1 MLDRFLDAQAN
12 GVYEHALSEIKA
24 GKKQGHWMWFIFPQM
39 KGLGQSY
46 TANYYAIS
54 NKKMAEQFLQHPI
67 LGQRLIEISQAV
79 YDLNALNIADVFGYP
94 DYLKFQSC
102 MTMFSLVLPEHK
114 IFRMNLLR
122 YFRGDICRYT
132 EFHM

>member
-12 GVYEHALSEIKA
+12 GVYERALSEIKA
-24 GKKQGHWMWFIFPQM
+24 GKKQSHWMWFIFPQM

-46 TANYYAIS
+46 IANYYAIK
-54 NKKMAEQFLQHPI
+54 NREMAQQYLKHPI

-79 YDLNALNIADVFGYP
+79 YDLNAHNIADVFGYP

-102 MTMFSLVLPEHK
+102 MTMFSLVLPEQK

>member
-12 GVYEHALSEIKA
+12 GVYERALSEIKA
-24 GKKQGHWMWFIFPQM
+24 GKKQSHWMWFIFPQM

-46 TANYYAIS
+46 TANYYAIK
-54 NKKMAEQFLQHPI
+54 NREMAQQYLKHPI

-79 YDLNALNIADVFGYP
+79 YDLNAPNIVDVFGYP

-102 MTMFSLVLPEHK
+102 MTMFSLVLPEQK

>member
-24 GKKQGHWMWFIFPQM
+24 GQKQSHWMWFIFPQM

-46 TANYYAIS
+46 TANYYAIK
-54 NKKMAEQFLQHPI
+54 NREMAEQYLKHPL
-67 LGQRLIEISQAV
+67 LGPRLIEISQAV
-79 YDLNALNIADVFGYP
+79 YDLNAPNIVDVFGYP

-102 MTMFSLVLPEHK
+102 MTMFSLVLPEQK

>member
-24 GKKQGHWMWFIFPQM
+24 GQKQSHWMWFIFPQM

-46 TANYYAIS
+46 TANYYAIK
-54 NKKMAEQFLQHPI
+54 NREMAQQYLKHPI

-79 YDLNALNIADVFGYP
+79 YDLNAPNIVDVFGYP

-102 MTMFSLVLPEHK
+102 MTMFSLVFPEQK

>member
-12 GVYEHALSEIKA
+12 GIYEHALSEIKA
-24 GKKQGHWMWFIFPQM
+24 GQKQSHWMWFIFPQM

-46 TANYYAIS
+46 TANYYAIK
-54 NKKMAEQFLQHPI
+54 NREMAQQYLKHPI

-79 YDLNALNIADVFGYP
+79 YDLNAPNIVDVFGYP

-102 MTMFSLVLPEHK
+102 MTMFSLVFPEQK

>member
-12 GVYEHALSEIKA
+12 GVYERALSEIKA
-24 GKKQGHWMWFIFPQM
+24 GKKQSHWMWFIFPQM

-46 TANYYAIS
+46 AANYYAIK
-54 NKKMAEQFLQHPI
+54 NKEMAQQYLKHPI

-79 YDLNALNIADVFGYP
+79 YDLNALNIVDVFGYP

-102 MTMFSLVLPEHK
+102 MTMFSLVFPEYK

>member
-12 GVYEHALSEIKA
+12 GVYERALSEIKT
-24 GKKQGHWMWFIFPQM
+24 GKKQSHWMWFIFPQM

-46 TANYYAIS
+46 TANYYAIK
-54 NKKMAEQFLQHPI
+54 NKEMAEQYLKHPL
-67 LGQRLIEISQAV
+67 LGPRLIEISQAV
-79 YDLNALNIADVFGYP
+79 YDLNAPNIVDVFGYP

-102 MTMFSLVLPEHK
+102 MTMFSLVLPEQK

-122 YFRGDICRYT
+122 YFRGDICCYT

>member
-12 GVYEHALSEIKA
+12 GVYERALSEIKA
-24 GKKQGHWMWFIFPQM
+24 GKKQSHWMWFIFPQM

-46 TANYYAIS
+46 TANYYAIK
-54 NKKMAEQFLQHPI
+54 NKEIAEQYLKHPL
-67 LGQRLIEISQAV
+67 LGPRLIKISQAV
-79 YDLNALNIADVFGYP
+79 YDLNALNIVDVFGYP

-102 MTMFSLVLPEHK
+102 MTMFSLVLPEQK
-114 IFRMNLLR
+114 IFRMNLIR
-122 YFRGDICRYT
+122 YFRGATCRYT